1 MNKNS
6 WTLTVF
12 FENPFWVGVFEEYID
27 GQLSVCKVT
36 FGAEPKINDIN
47 YQIFKRTNQLR
58 FSQSTE
64 IDKKERPLHPK
75 RMQREVH
82 KQLQLS
88 GAGTKSQQLLK
99 LQHEQ
104 MKKDNSLN
112 ARKHREDEKEK
123 SVIKVIEKCR
133 ERKKVKHSF
142 GFFST

>member
-12 FENPFWVGVFEEYID
+12 FENPFWVGVFEEYMD

-36 FGAEPKINDIN
+36 FGSEPKIYDIN
-47 YQIFKRTNQLR
+47 YLIFKRTNQLH

-64 IDKKERPLHPK
+64 MNKKERPLHPK
-75 RMQREVH
+75 KMQREVR
-82 KQLQLS
+82 KQLSLS
-88 GAGTKSQQLLK
+88 GVGTKSQQLLK

-123 SVIKVIEKCR
+123 RFALKQKKR
-133 ERKKVKHSF
+133 KERHKGH
-142 GFFST
+142 

>member
-12 FENPFWVGVFEEYID
+12 FENPFWVGVFEEYMD

-36 FGAEPKINDIN
+36 FGSEPKIYDID
-47 YQIFKRTNQLR
+47 YLIFKRTNQLH

-64 IDKKERPLHPK
+64 MNKKERSLHPK
-75 RMQREVH
+75 KMQREVR
-82 KQLQLS
+82 KQLSLS
-88 GAGTKSQQLLK
+88 GVGTKSQQLLK

-123 SVIKVIEKCR
+123 RFALKQKKR
-133 ERKKVKHSF
+133 KERHKGH
-142 GFFST
+142 

>member
-12 FENPFWVGVFEEYID
+12 FENPFWVGVFEEYMD

-36 FGAEPKINDIN
+36 FGSEPKIYDID
-47 YQIFKRTNQLR
+47 YLIFKRTNQLH

-64 IDKKERPLHPK
+64 MNKKEHPLHPK
-75 RMQREVH
+75 KMQREVR
-82 KQLQLS
+82 KQLSLS
-88 GAGTKSQQLLK
+88 GVGTKSQQLLK

-123 SVIKVIEKCR
+123 RFALKQKKR
-133 ERKKVKHSF
+133 KERHKGH
-142 GFFST
+142 

>member
-12 FENPFWVGVFEEYID
+12 FENPFWVGVFEEYTD
-27 GQLSVCKVT
+27 EQLSVCKVT

-88 GAGTKSQQLLK
+88 GVGTKSQQLLK

-112 ARKHREDEKEK
+112 ARKHRKDEKEK
-123 SVIKVIEKCR
+123 RFALKQKKR
-133 ERKKVKHSF
+133 KERHKGH
-142 GFFST
+142 